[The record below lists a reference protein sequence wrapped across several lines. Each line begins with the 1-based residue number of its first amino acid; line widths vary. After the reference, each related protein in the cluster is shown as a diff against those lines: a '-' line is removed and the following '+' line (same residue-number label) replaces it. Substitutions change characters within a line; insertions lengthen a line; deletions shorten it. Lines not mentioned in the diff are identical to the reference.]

1 MKVGKPV
8 LTAILPALK
17 SVLMHLQKVLSGTCA
32 GGDTKP
38 YAFFY
43 MPIHYIESAGMWK
56 IMENFSDTRYM
67 AGFKEW
73 TLDGLKEKG
82 ATV

>member
-1 MKVGKPV
+1 
-8 LTAILPALK
+8 
-17 SVLMHLQKVLSGTCA
+17 
-32 GGDTKP
+32 
-38 YAFFY
+38 